1 MRFVKALVAAAATLM
16 FVAAAHA
23 GPVVNNNVRPV
34 NIGSSGSEATLQSA
48 LNTVF
53 GSGAVSATADQSTAG
68 IWGSAAFPASTIPTL
83 VLEATGN
90 AGTQQFGIWFGTDTT
105 NLLLVDLLLGAA
117 QTPGTAAGM
126 TILGNTL
133 DVFASVSN
141 CVAAIN
147 CTSITDSRISD
158 SRFGFYFKTGNTIAY
173 SVDSILGFDTPRF
186 LAYQGGASTNWVFAY
201 EDGTDY
207 DYNDMVVKVESIK
220 VPEPGTL
227 ALLGLGFAGLA
238 AASRRRKQN
247 QA

>member
-1 MRFVKALVAAAATLM
+1 MRYAKTFFAAAAAML
-16 FVAAAHA
+16 VAAAAHA

-34 NIGSSGSEATLQSA
+34 NIGSSGSEPSLQSA

-53 GSGAVSATADQSTAG
+53 GSGVVSATGDQSTAG

-83 VLEATGN
+83 VLEATSNDGS
-90 AGTQQFGIWFGTDTT
+90 QQFGIWFGNDTT
-105 NLLLVDLLLGAA
+105 NLLMVDLLLGAA

-133 DVFASVSN
+133 DVFASVAN

-147 CTSITDSRISD
+147 CTTISDSRISD
-158 SRFGFYFKTGNTIAY
+158 SNFGFYFKTGNTIAY
-173 SVDSILGFDTPRF
+173 SVDSILNLNTPRF
-186 LAYQGGASTNWVFAY
+186 LAYQGGVSTNWVFAY
-201 EDGTDY
+201 EDGSDY

-220 VPEPGTL
+220 VPEPGSL
-227 ALLGLGFAGLA
+227 ALLGLGLAGLA
-238 AASRRRKQN
+238 AASRRKQK

>member
-1 MRFVKALVAAAATLM
+1 MRFAKTFFAAAAAML
-16 FVAAAHA
+16 VAAAAHA
-23 GPVVNNNVRPV
+23 GPVVNNNVRPIS
-34 NIGSSGSEATLQSA
+34 IGSGPASEPTLQSA

-53 GSGAVSATADQSTAG
+53 GAGNVSATNDQSTAG
-68 IWGSAAFPASTIPTL
+68 IWGAAAFPASTIPTL
-83 VLEATGN
+83 VLEATGG
-90 AGTQQFGIWFGTDTT
+90 ATSQQFGIWFGNDTT
-105 NLLLVDLLLGAA
+105 NLLMVNLLLGAA

-133 DVFASVSN
+133 DIFASVSN

-158 SRFGFYFKTGNTIAY
+158 SNFGFYFKTGNTIAY
-173 SVDSILGFDTPRF
+173 SVDSILGLNRARF
-186 LAYQGGASTNWVFAY
+186 LAYQGGTSSNWAFAY
-201 EDGTDY
+201 EDGSDF

-238 AASRRRKQN
+238 AASRRKQK